1 MDTCL
6 ARQLAYSEAS
16 LARDGGRRTLSASE
30 QSFDLSISPGVV
42 RRSGRMRVHARSRPV
57 REAQLRA
64 PNQKEAQAM
73 RFMMIVKAS
82 KDSEAGVLPTEE
94 QLAEMAKYNEE
105 LVKAGVLLAAE
116 GLHASAK
123 GARVRFSG
131 AKRTVIDGPFTEAK
145 ELIAGFWLIQAK
157 PKEEAIEWAKR
168 VPFEESEIEVRQVFE
183 LEDFGPSEAV
193 EHHAQLREQIAKT
206 SARP

>member
-1 MDTCL
+1 MSQMDTCL

-73 RFMMIVKAS
+73 RFMMIVKAN
-82 KDSEAGVLPTEE
+82 KDSEGGRSPDRR
-94 QLAEMAKYNEE
+94 
-105 LVKAGVLLAAE
+105 AAC
-116 GLHASAK
+116 
-123 GARVRFSG
+123 R
-131 AKRTVIDGPFTEAK
+131 DG
-145 ELIAGFWLIQAK
+145 
-157 PKEEAIEWAKR
+157 
-168 VPFEESEIEVRQVFE
+168 EV
-183 LEDFGPSEAV
+183 
-193 EHHAQLREQIAKT
+193 
-206 SARP
+206 